1 MSFHT
6 PIESIKIPNK
16 SVFTTDEVCSL
27 TGVKPYVLRFWENE
41 FEEISPIL
49 STSGKKL
56 FEHKDIEA
64 IVVAKKLLYEEKLTV
79 ERAKI
84 ELSLRL
90 QRHLPDLPEDAQQE
104 YEEGMDHEIE
114 AKSGSAT
121 SNKEAF
127 QYRRWDEEDIKKLS
141 TAKERLQKL
150 LERAHEAKS
159 THHWS

>member
-6 PIESIKIPNK
+6 PIESIEIPNK

-79 ERAKI
+79 EKARV
-84 ELSLRL
+84 ELALRL
-90 QRHLPDLPEDAQQE
+90 QRTLPDLPEVPED
-104 YEEGMDHEIE
+104 GDDEIFE
-114 AKSGSAT
+114 SESQSFSST
-121 SNKEAF
+121 QDAF
-127 QYRRWDEEDIKKLS
+127 QYRRWDEEDIKKLA
-141 TAKERLQKL
+141 TAKERLNAI
-150 LERAHEAKS
+150 LERANATKS
-159 THHWS
+159 THHWN

>member
-6 PIESIKIPNK
+6 PIESIEIPNK

-64 IVVAKKLLYEEKLTV
+64 IIVAKKLLYEEKLTM
-79 ERAKI
+79 ERAKV

-90 QRHLPDLPEDAQQE
+90 QRSLPDLPDMPNMIGDDSSDTQ
-104 YEEGMDHEIE
+104 DT
-114 AKSGSAT
+114 T
-121 SNKEAF
+121 SENSEVF
-127 QYRRWDEEDIKKLS
+127 QYRRWDEEDIKKLG
-141 TAKERLQKL
+141 TAKERLQRI
-150 LERAHEAKS
+150 LERANETKS